1 MLGPQIAGGKPG
13 CEGPGIRQCNVPG
26 ERTSARKDPGVFQGG
41 SGDLLKASEF
51 WIARGTRL
59 GGKEGNETP
68 LNAPHSQC
76 AQLSQLSYGWYQ
88 PPFVGEQIGWGRS
101 VRLHGL
107 VMAQTR
113 VQSPGSPQ
121 TARGGGRKERLGVA
135 ESWEK
140 ERWAGPGEKRREL
153 APRSS
158 GEESWGRMATRA
170 RN

>member
-1 MLGPQIAGGKPG
+1 MFSK
-13 CEGPGIRQCNVPG
+13 EGVQTCSKLLSSGLLEVRALEERKELRPHLSRQC
-26 ERTSARKDPGVFQGG
+26 
-41 SGDLLKASEF
+41 
-51 WIARGTRL
+51 
-59 GGKEGNETP
+59 
-68 LNAPHSQC
+68 AP
-76 AQLSQLSYGWYQ
+76 LSQPCLWVVS
-88 PPFVGEQIGWGRS
+88 PPLVGEQIGWGRG

-135 ESWEK
+135 EFWEK
-140 ERWAGPGEKRREL
+140 ERWAGPGEKRRKL
-153 APRSS
+153 APMSS